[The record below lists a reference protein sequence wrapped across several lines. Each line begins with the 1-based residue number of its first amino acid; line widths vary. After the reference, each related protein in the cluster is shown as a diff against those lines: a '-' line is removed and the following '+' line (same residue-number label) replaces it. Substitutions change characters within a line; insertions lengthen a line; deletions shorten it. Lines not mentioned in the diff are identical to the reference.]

1 MIQQTYDILTGQKR
15 LVNDSWQVVDSS
27 GNIIADSVVWRANLG
42 ALLTWPRQEQA
53 PKSGYWRE
61 FFYKLQEESL
71 EKDLA
76 KEQAEQKKRT
86 QPQAKQAPKKSKKT
100 PVRVKAVEYTHDAKP
115 KPKPVNI
122 ELAKAHVVDT
132 ALDARPLI
140 DSILGAVFSDLR
152 VFEKIS
158 TESKFAN
165 IEDDDEEEAL
175 ILLLEA

>member
-15 LVNDSWQVVDSS
+15 FVNDSWQVVDSS
-27 GNIIADSVVWRANLG
+27 GNIIADSVVWRANPG
-42 ALLTWPRQEQA
+42 ALLTWPRQEQT

-76 KEQAEQKKRT
+76 KEQEEQETK
-86 QPQAKQAPKKSKKT
+86 PQVKQATKKSKKT
-100 PVRVKAVEYTHDAKP
+100 PVRAKAVEYTHDAKP

-132 ALDARPLI
+132 ALDARPFI

-152 VFEKIS
+152 VFERIS
-158 TESKFAN
+158 TESKFAS

-175 ILLLEA
+175 ILLLEV

>member
-15 LVNDSWQVVDSS
+15 FVNDSWQVVDSS
-27 GNIIADSVVWRANLG
+27 GNIIADSVVWRANPG
-42 ALLTWPRQEQA
+42 ALLTWPRQEQT

-61 FFYKLQEESL
+61 FFYKLQEASL

-76 KEQAEQKKRT
+76 KEQEEQEKTK
-86 QPQAKQAPKKSKKT
+86 PQAKQAPKKSKKT
-100 PVRVKAVEYTHDAKP
+100 PVRAKAVEYTHDAKP
-115 KPKPVNI
+115 KPKSVNI

-132 ALDARPLI
+132 ALDARPFI

-158 TESKFAN
+158 TESKFAS
-165 IEDDDEEEAL
+165 IADDDEEEAL
-175 ILLLEA
+175 ILLLEV